1 MRALG
6 RVVGNNFTAIG
17 ALARVGRRRR
27 RSRHETIDLLN
38 QNENC
43 SGDDEEVQAR
53 IEERAVSDDWC
64 ARFFGGGEGFVLNAR
79 KIDIEI

>member
-6 RVVGNNFTAIG
+6 RVVGNNFTTIG

-38 QNENC
+38 QNENRR
-43 SGDDEEVQAR
+43 SDNEEVQAR
-53 IEERAVSDDWC
+53 IEERAVSDDWR
-64 ARFFGGGEGFVLNAR
+64 ARLFGRR
-79 KIDIEI
+79 K